1 MEATAEDP
9 APLQVEEAGPLN
21 LMNYDSFEA
30 LLPPHHPPQNPGSE
44 ETSEQRSGEQ
54 PLESH
59 EVMELQAF
67 SERKEWIMEKI
78 NVGIISPHPAPSPPD
93 YFSEQLLDGMPP
105 IELFA
110 DLDAVRTSSPAVSG
124 LPTRKQLEGW
134 LIEHDRIE
142 KETEIFD
149 SGELKKFK
157 TFTMG
162 QCRSVFL
169 LPFPFLPFLNDR
181 VCSGLKAEFISTR
194 YRCHRAY
201 FDDHIRFRQTPAS
214 LAGQV
219 RELRSTRHPFDMG
232 RTTLCCMG
240 GPSSAVVRSAGF
252 PLQACEM
259 VSIRL

>member
-9 APLQVEEAGPLN
+9 APPQVEEAGPLD
-21 LMNYDSFEA
+21 LMNYDSMEA
-30 LLPPHHPPQNPGSE
+30 LLAPHHHPPQNPASE
-44 ETSEQRSGEQ
+44 ETPEQRSGEQ
-54 PLESH
+54 ALESH

-78 NVGIISPHPAPSPPD
+78 KVGILNPHPTLSPPD
-93 YFSEQLLDGMPP
+93 YFSEKLLEGMPS
-105 IELFA
+105 IQLFA
-110 DLDAVRTSSPAVSG
+110 DLDAVRASSPAVSGG
-124 LPTRKQLEGW
+124 LPTRKQLGKW
-134 LIEHDRIE
+134 LIEHDKIE

-157 TFTMG
+157 AFTMG

-169 LPFPFLPFLNDR
+169 LPFPFFLNDR
-181 VCSGLKAEFISTR
+181 VCSGLKAEFIPTR

-201 FDDHIRFRQTPAS
+201 FDDHIRIRQAPTSP
-214 LAGQV
+214 AGQV

-232 RTTLCCMG
+232 RTTLCRMG
-240 GPSSAVVRSAGF
+240 GPSSVVVRSASF
-252 PLQACEM
+252 PLPACEM